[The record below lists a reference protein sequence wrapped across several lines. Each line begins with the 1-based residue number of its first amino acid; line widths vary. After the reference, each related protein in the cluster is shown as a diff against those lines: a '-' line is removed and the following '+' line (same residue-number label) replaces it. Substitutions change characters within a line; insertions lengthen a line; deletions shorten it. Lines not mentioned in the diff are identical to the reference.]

1 MTASPTGAVQ
11 MTVSARK
18 LFESDFYLA
27 LDTLRSE
34 AGGPADTG
42 RRFERLM
49 RRAFE
54 THPYE
59 YGPERFEHV
68 WMWSEWPARKALGY
82 GADIGIDLVAKQ
94 TPAYGGG
101 LCAIQ
106 CKNYAEDHKV
116 PTKGVDSFLA
126 ASGAAHFDS
135 RILVVTSDLEQAG
148 WTKVKKASPRCE
160 VIGPGQLD
168 SWEAP
173 WREFLDRPDEFTFA
187 ARARHEPRPD
197 QREALDAVAKGY
209 QQNSRGRLIMPCGTG
224 KSLVAMWA
232 AEENVAAGGTV
243 LYLVPSIALMGQ
255 TMREW
260 ARNRDT
266 GHVYVGVCSDKTTG
280 HGSGDGD
287 AARDLVELAM
297 PVSTDSAGITHA
309 LAQPVGDKIRVVFS
323 TYQSL
328 PVLASALPKQFVF
341 DLVICD
347 EAHRTTGVGKPSE
360 QEASAFRLIHND
372 KRVPAQFRLFMT
384 ATQRIYTASAKV
396 QAATKDRDV
405 YSMDDEDTYG
415 PLLYEMSFKDAVD
428 AGLLSDYE
436 VLVVATSQSRLT
448 TGMSDLVAAVNK
460 KGGKKQVVS
469 KEDAIKL
476 LGCWDALADP
486 STTGVTED
494 RPTGKLANGSG
505 RGHLNTAIAFTN
517 TVKLSQAIAGPT
529 SADRGLWQGVA
540 AEASPATDADKL
552 LDMAV
557 QHVDGSTPAI
567 VRTAQLDRLR
577 SDPKRGVCQ
586 VISNARVL
594 TEGVDVPA
602 LDAVVFLQPRKSKID
617 IVQAVGR
624 VMRTYPG
631 KHTGYIVIPVV
642 VPEGKGVTDTEVL
655 DSSDFGVVWD
665 VVRALR
671 SHDERM
677 DMWVNHIDAARKSER
692 FKLMDRGTDQPLGDD
707 EDIEQLRFLLDERVA
722 SKMVERC
729 GDRKMWPSWGARA
742 ANVCV
747 EVRKMVDAQLA
758 HTDTTEAFD
767 EFVGALR
774 SAVGDHLTE
783 DQAAEMVAQHVVTI
797 PIFDCL
803 FADSQF
809 ANANPVSVAINNLLS
824 NFAPTG
830 GTAAS
835 TGGAA
840 LAMELFEEELR
851 PLTRAYRTMRTVFE
865 GALTAAAKVDVLREI
880 YDGFFQ
886 AAMEDVVKRLGI
898 VYTPVEIVDFI
909 IRSADAV
916 CRKEFGVGI
925 TSENVNILDPFT
937 GTGTFIYRLLTAQDA
952 KGDQII
958 RSGDLRRKYYSE
970 LYANELVLLAYYVA
984 AIKIEA
990 GMAERGGFPAGSFEP
1005 FPGVTFGDTFLAT
1018 ASGAQLPG
1026 MADNTARQSRQGGV
1040 PITVIVANPPWS
1052 AGQKSLGENNP
1063 NIDYP
1068 HIEERVRNTYGKR
1081 HRAVSGVGAG
1091 KASGNLYV
1099 QAIRWASDRLGHP
1112 EAIAGRGVIAMV
1124 HPNSLAT
1131 GTTLAGMRAALRDE
1145 FTDIY
1150 VVNLRGDAMKSGEE
1164 FDREGAKVF
1173 GQGSRNGVQITVLA
1187 RNPSTDRPS
1196 GGIVHYVAVPESC
1209 TLDQKFQWLA
1219 QLGDVTSDKF
1229 TEVPSNS
1236 AHHWINLTDGS
1247 YEQLTRVCAT
1257 AREPQDELL
1266 SHTSAGGVTTNCDPY
1281 VYAFDYD
1288 ELVSKIAALI
1298 DAYDAALARVEFAR
1312 AQHANNVKT
1321 GAAMKAKIDAEIA
1334 AATINTQE
1342 SLRVIKWT
1350 ARLKN
1355 SLRRGDMIEFD
1366 AARIRQV
1373 QYRPFAKIWLYADA
1387 RILDKIEA
1395 VSCFFSDPPP
1405 PPRRSSARHPQTTE
1419 PYSGPSPQTTSW
1431 TCAQS
1436 ERTSQQER
1444 SHGGGNDGER
1454 PINPNPVL
1462 GSRPQDAAR
1471 PPSARPCGSISPT
1484 IAAVTVTSPSNMA
1497 VFQALA
1503 TGILPDLHLLGPGQ
1517 ATRCVPRQRPAP

>member
-1 MTASPTGAVQ
+1 MTASPASAVQ
-11 MTVSARK
+11 LTVSARK

-59 YGPERFEHV
+59 YGSERFERV
-68 WMWSEWPARKALGY
+68 WMWSQWPERTALGY
-82 GADIGIDLVAKQ
+82 GADIGIDLVAEQ

-160 VIGPGQLD
+160 VIGPAQLD
-168 SWEAP
+168 SWDAP

-187 ARARHEPRPD
+187 ARERHKPRPD

-209 QQNSRGRLIMPCGTG
+209 QQASRGRLVMPCGTG

-232 AEENVAAGGTV
+232 AEENVPAGGTV

-260 ARNRDT
+260 ARNRGT

-280 HGSGDGD
+280 RRSSDGD

-297 PVSTDSAGITHA
+297 PVSTDEAGIRQA
-309 LAQPVGDKIRVVFS
+309 LAQPVSDKIRVVFS

-328 PVLASALPKQFVF
+328 PVLASALPEQFVF

-347 EAHRTTGVGKPSE
+347 EAHRTTGVDTPTKE
-360 QEASAFRLIHND
+360 QVSAFRLIHD
-372 KRVPAQFRLFMT
+372 DERVPAQFRLFMT

-486 STTGVTED
+486 NTTGVTED

-505 RGHLNTAIAFTN
+505 RGHLSTAIAFTN

-529 SADRGLWQGVA
+529 SADHGLWQGVA
-540 AEASPATDADKL
+540 AEASTATDAAEL

-631 KHTGYIVIPVV
+631 KQTGYIVIPVV
-642 VPEGKGVTDTEVL
+642 VPEGKGVTDIEVL

-677 DMWVNHIDAARKSER
+677 DLWVNHIDAARNSDR
-692 FKLMDRGTDQPLGDD
+692 FTLIDRGTDQPLGDD

-742 ANVCV
+742 AKVCV
-747 EVRKMVDAQLA
+747 EVRKKVDAQLA
-758 HTDTTEAFD
+758 HTDTVEAFD
-767 EFVGALR
+767 EFVAALR
-774 SAVGDHLTE
+774 SAVGEHLTE
-783 DQAAEMVAQHVVTI
+783 DQAAEMVSQHVVTI

-809 ANANPVSVAINNLLS
+809 ANANPISVAINNLLS
-824 NFAPTG
+824 NFAPTDS
-830 GTAAS
+830 TTAS

-886 AAMEDVVKRLGI
+886 AAMKDVVKRLGI
-898 VYTPVEIVDFI
+898 VYTPVQIVDFI

-952 KGDQII
+952 NGDHII
-958 RSGDLRRKYYSE
+958 RSEDLHRKYYSE
-970 LYANELVLLAYYVA
+970 LFANELVLLAYYIA

-990 GMAERGGFPAGSFEP
+990 GMAERDGFPSDKFNP
-1005 FPGVTFGDTFLAT
+1005 FPGVTLSDTFLDT
-1018 ASGAQLPG
+1018 ARQGVQLPG
-1026 MADNTARQSRQGGV
+1026 MADNIARQSRQGGV
-1040 PITVIVANPPWS
+1040 PITVIVMNPPWS

-1063 NIDYP
+1063 KIDYP
-1068 HIEERVRNTYGKR
+1068 EVEDRIRDTYGKR
-1081 HRAVSGVGAG
+1081 HREVTGVGAG
-1091 KASGNLYV
+1091 KSSGNLYV
-1099 QAIRWASDRLGHP
+1099 QAIRWASDRLGQP
-1112 EAIAGRGVIAMV
+1112 DTVADRGVIAMV

-1150 VVNLRGDAMKSGEE
+1150 VVNLRGDALKSRDE
-1164 FDREGAKVF
+1164 FDREGAKIF

-1187 RNPSTDRPS
+1187 RNPDINRPN
-1196 GGIVHYVAVPESC
+1196 GGVVHYAAVPEYC
-1209 TLDQKFQWLA
+1209 TLNQKFAWLA
-1219 QLGDVTSDKF
+1219 QLGDVTSDQF
-1229 TEVPSNS
+1229 TAVPSNE
-1236 AHHWINLTDGS
+1236 AHHWVNLTDGT
-1247 YEQLTRVCAT
+1247 YKNLMRVCAT
-1257 AREPQDELL
+1257 SREPQDELL
-1266 SHTSAGGVTTNCDPY
+1266 THVSAGGITTNCDPY

-1288 ELVSKIAALI
+1288 DLVNKVTAFI
-1298 DAYDAALARVEFAR
+1298 DAYDSALSRILDARSRLEDGEPIDLEAVLAAV
-1312 AQHANNVKT
+1312 T
-1321 GAAMKAKIDAEIA
+1321 
-1334 AATINTQE
+1334 TNTPA
-1342 SLRVIKWT
+1342 SLPVIKWT

-1355 SLRRGDMIEFD
+1355 SLRRGDVIEFD

-1373 QYRPFAKIWLYADA
+1373 MYRPYTKLWLYSDA
-1387 RILDKIEA
+1387 RILDKVTA
-1395 VSCFFSDPPP
+1395 VSSFFPEAPPP
-1405 PPRRSSARHPQTTE
+1405 GNHLHDIPKQQSDLRDHRHSPTHGSVLSRDEPASKGHPATEAMMVSA
-1419 PYSGPSPQTTSW
+1419 PSP
-1431 TCAQS
+1431 
-1436 ERTSQQER
+1436 RTRFS
-1444 SHGGGNDGER
+1444 
-1454 PINPNPVL
+1454 
-1462 GSRPQDAAR
+1462 
-1471 PPSARPCGSISPT
+1471 
-1484 IAAVTVTSPSNMA
+1484 
-1497 VFQALA
+1497 ALA
-1503 TGILPDLHLLGPGQ
+1503 HKTLPDLHLLDP
-1517 ATRCVPRQRPAP
+1517 AARSVPRRQQSR

>member
-1 MTASPTGAVQ
+1 MTASPVSAVQ

-59 YGPERFEHV
+59 YGPERFERV
-68 WMWSEWPARKALGY
+68 WMWSQWPERKALGY

-209 QQNSRGRLIMPCGTG
+209 QQASRGRLVMPCGTG

-260 ARNRDT
+260 ARNRGT

-297 PVSTDSAGITHA
+297 PVSTDSAGIAHA

-347 EAHRTTGVGKPSE
+347 EAHRTTGVGKPSQ
-360 QEASAFRLIHND
+360 QETSAFRLIHND

-486 STTGVTED
+486 NTTGVTED

-517 TVKLSQAIAGPT
+517 TVRLSQAIAGPT
-529 SADRGLWQGVA
+529 SADHGLWQGVA
-540 AEASPATDADKL
+540 AEASPATDAAEL

-557 QHVDGSTPAI
+557 QHVDGSTLAI

-577 SDPKRGVCQ
+577 ADPKRGVCQ

-631 KHTGYIVIPVV
+631 KQTGYIVIPVV

-677 DMWVNHIDAARKSER
+677 DMWVNHIDAARKFER

-742 ANVCV
+742 AKVCV
-747 EVRKMVDAQLA
+747 EVRKKVDAQLA
-758 HTDTTEAFD
+758 HTDTAEAFD
-767 EFVGALR
+767 EFVEALR

-783 DQAAEMVAQHVVTI
+783 DQAAEMVSQHVVTI

-803 FADSQF
+803 FPDSQF
-809 ANANPVSVAINNLLS
+809 ANANPISVAINNLLS

-830 GTAAS
+830 GTAAAS

-840 LAMELFEEELR
+840 LAMELFEEELQ

-886 AAMEDVVKRLGI
+886 AAMKDVVKRLGI

-952 KGDQII
+952 NGDHII
-958 RSGDLRRKYYSE
+958 RGEDLHRKYYSE
-970 LYANELVLLAYYVA
+970 LFANELVLLAYYIA

-990 GMAERGGFPAGSFEP
+990 GMAERGGFPGNKFNP
-1005 FPGVTFGDTFLAT
+1005 FPGVTLSDTFLGT
-1018 ASGAQLPG
+1018 AQRGVQLPG
-1026 MADNTARQSRQGGV
+1026 MADNIARQSRQGGV
-1040 PITVIVANPPWS
+1040 PITVIVMNPPWS
-1052 AGQKSLGENNP
+1052 AGQKSTGEDNP
-1063 NIDYP
+1063 KIDYP
-1068 HIEERVRNTYGKR
+1068 EVEDRIRDTYGKR
-1081 HRAVSGVGAG
+1081 HRGVAGVGAG
-1091 KASGNLYV
+1091 KSSGNLYV
-1099 QAIRWASDRLGHP
+1099 QAIRWASDRLGQSDT
-1112 EAIAGRGVIAMV
+1112 IAGRGVIAMV

-1131 GTTLAGMRAALRDE
+1131 GTTLAGMRATLRDE
-1145 FTDIY
+1145 FTNIY

-1164 FDREGAKVF
+1164 FDREGAKIF
-1173 GQGSRNGVQITVLA
+1173 GQGSRNGVQVTVLA
-1187 RNPSTDRPS
+1187 RNPDTDRPD
-1196 GGIVHYVAVPESC
+1196 GGIVHYAAVPECC
-1209 TLDQKFQWLA
+1209 TLDQKFQWLTH
-1219 QLGDVTSDKF
+1219 LGDVTSDQF
-1229 TEVPSNS
+1229 TEVPPNE
-1236 AHHWINLTDGS
+1236 AHHWVNLTDGS
-1247 YEQLTRVCAT
+1247 YEQLMRVCAT
-1257 AREPQDELL
+1257 SRESQDELL
-1266 SHTSAGGVTTNCDPY
+1266 THISAGGVMTACDPY

-1288 ELVSKIAALI
+1288 DLVDKVAAFI
-1298 DAYDAALARVEFAR
+1298 DTYDSALSRVLSARSLR
-1312 AQHANNVKT
+1312 DR
-1321 GAAMKAKIDAEIA
+1321 GAEIDLKA
-1334 AATINTQE
+1334 EIKAVTTNTPS

-1350 ARLKN
+1350 DKLKK
-1355 SLRRGDMIEFD
+1355 SLRRGDVIEFD

-1373 QYRPFAKIWLYADA
+1373 MYRPFTSAWMYEDA
-1387 RILDKIEA
+1387 RILDKVEA
-1395 VSCFFSDPPP
+1395 VSSLFAEAPPP
-1405 PPRRSSARHPQTTE
+1405 PGDHLRGSPKQPDRIRSHRHRWPHGLVRGGNQPTIKSDLTTEAIIVSTPSPRTQLAILAHKNPPDFHLIDPAGRSFPRWRRSS
-1419 PYSGPSPQTTSW
+1419 
-1431 TCAQS
+1431 
-1436 ERTSQQER
+1436 
-1444 SHGGGNDGER
+1444 
-1454 PINPNPVL
+1454 
-1462 GSRPQDAAR
+1462 
-1471 PPSARPCGSISPT
+1471 
-1484 IAAVTVTSPSNMA
+1484 
-1497 VFQALA
+1497 
-1503 TGILPDLHLLGPGQ
+1503 
-1517 ATRCVPRQRPAP
+1517 